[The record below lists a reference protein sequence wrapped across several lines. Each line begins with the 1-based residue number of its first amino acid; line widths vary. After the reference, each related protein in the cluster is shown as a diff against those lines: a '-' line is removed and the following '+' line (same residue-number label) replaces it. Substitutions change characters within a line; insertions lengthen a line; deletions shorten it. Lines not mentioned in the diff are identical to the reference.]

1 MVVDM
6 AKASDGVLGPV
17 FLQPVL
23 LHALVRQIANGF
35 GAIFV
40 AFALDVRI
48 EIPPTG
54 LSPREMVLDSWSFL
68 ALRRISFGMAAID
81 GCDSKRC
88 KPHNTASEEEPPM
101 LATGR
106 DPMLLERL
114 TRHPHLRA
122 WLGSKQ

>member
-1 MVVDM
+1 MGLGEPPRELAPAMVVDM

-54 LSPREMVLDSWSFL
+54 LSPREMVTRLMELPRFAKDFFWHGGH
-68 ALRRISFGMAAID
+68 RRV
-81 GCDSKRC
+81 
-88 KPHNTASEEEPPM
+88 
-101 LATGR
+101 
-106 DPMLLERL
+106 
-114 TRHPHLRA
+114 
-122 WLGSKQ
+122 